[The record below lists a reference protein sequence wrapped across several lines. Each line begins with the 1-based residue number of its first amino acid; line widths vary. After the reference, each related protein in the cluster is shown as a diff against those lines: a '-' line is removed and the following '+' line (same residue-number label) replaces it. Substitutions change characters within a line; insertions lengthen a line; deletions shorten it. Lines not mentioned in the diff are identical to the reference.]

1 MRPRQLV
8 SRLSCVRSFSFVMF
22 AQFLVY
28 YVCVVSLF
36 YGFIVFGRRNEDVIM
51 HFIVYAK
58 LPGLQGAS
66 VQAQH

>member
-1 MRPRQLV
+1 
-8 SRLSCVRSFSFVMF
+8 MF